1 MKVLIVGNAS
11 CGKTSIIRRYVTDS
25 FENEYITTVGADY
38 NTKSIQWAEGVDVQ
52 LQLWDIAGQDRYAR
66 MTRPYFQGAHAAVV
80 VCDVTREASIT
91 AVRDWKDDIDSNLT
105 NIPVVLVANKC
116 DLLADGMAG
125 MEVGGRLQELCS
137 EMNFVSWHIISA
149 KRDMNVTEAMSNL
162 VRAALDSKLEEQ
174 RRQQRWRLGKER
186 QLQSQE
192 QENVLPKGSKKKK
205 NLGEPDFNHSTQK
218 ATPLNAHTSGL
229 LKLDAKPHVKKADT
243 CIVS

>member
-1 MKVLIVGNAS
+1 M
-11 CGKTSIIRRYVTDS
+11 TDS

-38 NTKSIQWAEGVDVQ
+38 NTKSIPWGEGVDVQ

-66 MTRPYFQGAHAAVV
+66 MTRPYYQGAHAAVV
-80 VCDVTREASIT
+80 VCDVTREASIN
-91 AVRDWKDDIDSNLT
+91 AVRDWKDDIDVNLQ

-125 MEVGGRLQELCS
+125 MQVGGRLQELSS

-162 VRAALDSKLEEQ
+162 VKAALDSKLEEQ

-192 QENVLPKGSKKKK
+192 QENILPKDSKKKK
-205 NLGEPDFNHSTQK
+205 SLEEPDFSYSNNK
-218 ATPLNAHTSGL
+218 GLPVTSGSH
-229 LKLDAKPHVKKADT
+229 LKLDAKPHAKRADT
-243 CIVS
+243 CVLS